1 MRNIIRRERFRTI
14 RTITNCPTELPNM
27 SDAKT
32 ESPPPQTPPAS
43 SSSSSSASFRSPENY
58 DSQKRLDGFLTE
70 LPSFKRDN
78 FTRYSSTSPSFDNGG
93 SGSNSQNSQQQQPPP
108 STGNASYSSSPSPRR
123 GRASVYVCTKD
134 YPSEQLITTEKTNIL
149 LRYLH
154 QQWDRKNLH
163 VKRGATK
170 GEVSQEDGDS
180 SPGPPA
186 SKIAKVDFKS

>member
-1 MRNIIRRERFRTI
+1 MSQ
-14 RTITNCPTELPNM
+14 TE
-27 SDAKT
+27 AA
-32 ESPPPQTPPAS
+32 SPLPQTPPTS
-43 SSSSSSASFRSPENY
+43 SSSSSSTPLSSSEM
-58 DSQKRLDGFLTE
+58 DSQKRLAGFLTE

-78 FTRYSSTSPSFDNGG
+78 FTRYSSSSPSFDSGGWNGVTPL
-93 SGSNSQNSQQQQPPP
+93 PPAA
-108 STGNASYSSSPSPRR
+108 SAGNASSYSSSSSSSSSPRR

-170 GEVSQEDGDS
+170 QEVEDGD

>member
-1 MRNIIRRERFRTI
+1 
-14 RTITNCPTELPNM
+14 M
-27 SDAKT
+27 SDSKSS
-32 ESPPPQTPPAS
+32 SPLPQTPTPS
-43 SSSSSSASFRSPENY
+43 SSTSTTSLRSPEN

-78 FTRYSSTSPSFDNGG
+78 FTRYSSSSPSFDNGG
-93 SGSNSQNSQQQQPPP
+93 NGSGGVSNSQAPL
-108 STGNASYSSSPSPRR
+108 STGNASCSSSSPSSRR
-123 GRASVYVCTKD
+123 GRSSVYVCTKD

-154 QQWDRKNLH
+154 QQWDRKSLH

-170 GEVSQEDGDS
+170 GEGEGEEGE

-186 SKIAKVDFKS
+186 SKIAKVDFTS